1 MTEQQD
7 DDVVD
12 NNSDNNSDNV
22 FKFTPD
28 ALRPASTTPIAQQI
42 TPYLHFASQDL
53 GKLFA
58 QPSANVEIPSLTSQ
72 EQPSEQHSHS
82 PLFRKIAR
90 PIPPSLNTNFTPVLN
105 NNTNTSFA
113 MNNNFIGMTYSPS
126 DIPESSHRRRDSN
139 VSAMSIQMYDT
150 PGHQRRDSNVSA
162 ISMQLDTPTSLSENE
177 SGNEEDNIGF
187 TMNSNNGNMY
197 NISTNKTTFAF
208 PFPFIQK
215 PLSRPGT
222 PTTAPS
228 TPPKYPLASQVIR
241 SNLSLSGMPQLMRR
255 SSMSDLNVESSSS
268 GGMFSDSRSEKP
280 LPVQRPV
287 RARRASLLPKTKSF
301 TRVANELQEEAR
313 PIEAEIKQEYKTTKV
328 LKNELEKV
336 LDLNQR
342 HPEELVANWLNLKD
356 IQLSLPYSKLN
367 PEVDMTYRQ
376 DTTSPTQ
383 TSIGPWPVSGRIKR
397 KASDESHFNP
407 KRRAVSPSHIGSP
420 STLSSPV
427 ANSPPSM
434 AGSSGS
440 APSTPSHNIFMKD
453 WLYKNFHN
461 HNNGNNDG
469 SSNSSNANVNAET
482 SVNSSASTSA
492 STSARVNMNAANANT
507 NAKIEEDNENM
518 ESDSNN
524 VDGNN
529 VETNEDDG
537 NRKNNVVNI
546 HDTNRRFSTMSL
558 NEE

>member
-1 MTEQQD
+1 MTEQPHD
-7 DDVVD
+7 VD

-22 FKFTPD
+22 FKFAPD
-28 ALRPASTTPIAQQI
+28 ALRPTSTTPNAQQI

-58 QPSANVEIPSLTSQ
+58 QPSANVETPSLTSQ

-105 NNTNTSFA
+105 NNSNTGFA
-113 MNNNFIGMTYSPS
+113 MNNNNINNFIGMTYSPS

-177 SGNEEDNIGF
+177 SGNEEDNSGF
-187 TMNSNNGNMY
+187 TMNANSGNMY
-197 NISTNKTTFAF
+197 NISTNKTSFVF

-241 SNLSLSGMPQLMRR
+241 SNLSLAGMPQLIRR
-255 SSMSDLNVESSSS
+255 SSMSDLNVETCSSG

-280 LPVQRPV
+280 SPVQRPV

-301 TRVANELQEEAR
+301 TRIANELQEEAR
-313 PIEAEIKQEYKTTKV
+313 PIEAEIKGEYKTTKV
-328 LKNELEKV
+328 LKNEPEKV
-336 LDLNQR
+336 PELNQR
-342 HPEELVANWLNLKD
+342 HPEELVTNWLNLRD
-356 IQLSLPYSKLN
+356 VQFSPPYSKSN
-367 PEVDMTYRQ
+367 SEVEMTYRQ

-383 TSIGPWPVSGRIKR
+383 SSIGPWPVSGRIKR

-427 ANSPPSM
+427 ANSPPSI

-440 APSTPSHNIFMKD
+440 APSTPSHNMFMKD

-461 HNNGNNDG
+461 HSNCNSDGNMG
-469 SSNSSNANVNAET
+469 GSNSSNANVNAET
-482 SVNSSASTSA
+482 SVNASAS
-492 STSARVNMNAANANT
+492 ANT
-507 NAKIEEDNENM
+507 EEDTENM
-518 ESDSNN
+518 ERDNNN
-524 VDGNN
+524 VDGDNID
-529 VETNEDDG
+529 TNEDDG
-537 NRKNNVVNI
+537 NRKNNAVNI